1 MDENLFKNN
10 IKTFLNSAELV
21 YNTQDFTSATILYF
35 KALFTAI
42 DIIIL
47 KNKGKIPKDHSER
60 FRILELF
67 EPVLYSLL
75 DKIYPIY
82 RNTYTTTINKETCD
96 KIKENVKRIIKEQK
110 ILEDN

>member
-1 MDENLFKNN
+1 MNENLLKEN

-42 DIIIL
+42 DLMIL
-47 KNKGKIPKDHSER
+47 KSKGRIPKDHSER
-60 FRILELF
+60 FRILEAF

-75 DKIYPIY
+75 DKIYPTY

-110 ILEDN
+110 ILENN